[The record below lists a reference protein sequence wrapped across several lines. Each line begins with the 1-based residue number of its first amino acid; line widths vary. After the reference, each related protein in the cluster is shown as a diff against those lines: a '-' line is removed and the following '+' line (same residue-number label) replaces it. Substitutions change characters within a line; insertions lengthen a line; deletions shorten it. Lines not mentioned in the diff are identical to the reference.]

1 MPERF
6 SASVASKHINCHASA
21 NLDLAIPNW
30 TPPEVDPSADN
41 AANRGTEM
49 HRMFAEIMCLPTAD
63 GRRMAEAIA
72 YVAEVR
78 ARRRFKVMSEQVVV
92 AEWLDTKPSTCADL
106 VLFVQD
112 EIHVFDLKT
121 GKIPVSAYENEQLM
135 YYAVTYGPLA
145 PKATGVHLHI
155 VQPWADNIETWFA
168 SSARLQQFMHDAQAA
183 EKRIQAG
190 STKFS
195 PGDHCK
201 FCEAN
206 PHGRGARGRPNCP
219 AMMQLLY
226 PQALPDYEA
235 MLDMVD
241 EE

>member
-6 SASVASKHINCHASA
+6 SASVASKHMNCHASA

-30 TPPEVDPSADN
+30 TPPVEDPSADN

-49 HRMFAEIMCLPTAD
+49 HRMFAEIVTLPNSDT
-63 GRRMAEAIA
+63 RCMAEALA
-72 YVAEVR
+72 YVAGIR
-78 ARRRFKVMSEQVVV
+78 SRRRFKVMSEQVVV
-92 AEWLDTKPSTCADL
+92 AEWLSTKPATCADL
-106 VLFVQD
+106 VLYVAD

-121 GKIPVSAYENEQLM
+121 GKIPVSAYENNQLM
-135 YYAVTYGPLA
+135 FYAVTYGPLA
-145 PKATGVHLHI
+145 PRAAGVHLHI

-168 SSARLQQFMHDAQAA
+168 DTTRLQQFMADAQVA

-190 STKFS
+190 SVTFA
-195 PGDHCK
+195 PGDHCM

-206 PHGRGARGRPNCP
+206 PHGRGAKGRPYCP
-219 AMMQLLY
+219 AMMQMLY
-226 PQALPDYEA
+226 PQQAVDIEA
-235 MLDMVD
+235 ILEMAD